1 MKHGYLW
8 RGIAATTVL
17 GIILLPGS
25 FVVRADGQGGE
36 RKNVRGDGNPDEIR
50 QLLPTTR
57 ADHPDITA
65 AEGGGNV
72 RGGGQIPRGA
82 GSESVL
88 VSDTKHNTEK
98 GRHLKKKDKK
108 KQLFTPPG
116 REDEGEEPADN
127 FLFVDTK
134 TAKSEKAKSDP
145 GGNGGEKLKKAKGEK
160 VKDSYMVVFDAAI
173 RDADM
178 DWKAQEY
185 TKKAGGKMKGKS
197 LPLIHG
203 FAVEM
208 TEAEAVAMSLRSD
221 VKVRGLLLGHC
232 GIHVCFFL
240 PVWQSL
246 WCHNHMSIHVLHVRG
261 E

>member
-25 FVVRADGQGGE
+25 FMVRADGHGGE

-65 AEGGGNV
+65 VEGGGNV
-72 RGGGQIPRGA
+72 RGGDQIPREA
-82 GSESVL
+82 GSES

-108 KQLFTPPG
+108 NQLFNPPG
-116 REDEGEEPADN
+116 GQDEGEEPADN
-127 FLFVDTK
+127 SLFVDTK
-134 TAKSEKAKSDP
+134 KAKSEKAKSDP
-145 GGNGGEKLKKAKGEK
+145 GDNGDVKLKKAKG
-160 VKDSYMVVFDAAI
+160 VKINNSYTVVFDEKTTN
-173 RDADM
+173 ADV

-232 GIHVCFFL
+232 GIRVSFFL